1 MYYRGDDRS
10 NDVIASTSDLPSKVA
25 SLAEQELLE
34 EKAMEEEGI
43 QMVRKALNSLNIQT

>member
-1 MYYRGDDRS
+1 MYYLGDDRS